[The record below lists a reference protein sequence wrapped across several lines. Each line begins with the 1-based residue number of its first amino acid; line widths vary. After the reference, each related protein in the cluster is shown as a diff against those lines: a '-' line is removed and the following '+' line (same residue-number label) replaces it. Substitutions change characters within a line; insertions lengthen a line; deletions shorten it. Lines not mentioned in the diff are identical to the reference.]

1 MPHWERKNAFVLADA
16 IAKHIRN
23 HPDKTEDNELLSIVL
38 DAIDAAS
45 NTVNTT
51 QGELSRQRAVVCAIC
66 RGAKLYECD
75 VPEGWSPNCA
85 FVFSNTTNMV
95 VYSVGLTLAIHHA
108 SPGEGIE

>member
-85 FVFSNTTNMV
+85 FVFSNTTE
-95 VYSVGLTLAIHHA
+95 YGGL
-108 SPGEGIE
+108 